1 LTLTSTPSGTQI
13 LCSHFAMVL
22 RLTDVVFLL
31 SLVSFLTFP
40 CSVRPSALTT
50 TVAPNERLCFYAD
63 VDKPGEKIGLYF
75 AVQAGGT
82 FDIDWEVIDP
92 HGESLLSGEREHQGD
107 YIFTANVVGEYT
119 FCFENDMSTITHKL
133 VDFDIMVE
141 SEPRRESPARAGQVS
156 DKTTALEESIYRL
169 RNSLT
174 SIDRLQRYF
183 HTREA
188 RGFSVVKSTQD
199 RIFWYAVLDSCAII
213 TMAVVQIYVLQ
224 TFFTTTGKKYKV

>member
-1 LTLTSTPSGTQI
+1 MLIQ
-13 LCSHFAMVL
+13 
-22 RLTDVVFLL
+22 
-31 SLVSFLTFP
+31 
-40 CSVRPSALTT
+40 
-50 TVAPNERLCFYAD
+50 
-63 VDKPGEKIGLYF
+63 
-75 AVQAGGT
+75 VQAGGT

-92 HGESLLSGEREHQGD
+92 HGESLLSGERDHQGD

-174 SIDRLQRYF
+174 SIDRLQR
-183 HTREA
+183 
-188 RGFSVVKSTQD
+188 
-199 RIFWYAVLDSCAII
+199 
-213 TMAVVQIYVLQ
+213 
-224 TFFTTTGKKYKV
+224 